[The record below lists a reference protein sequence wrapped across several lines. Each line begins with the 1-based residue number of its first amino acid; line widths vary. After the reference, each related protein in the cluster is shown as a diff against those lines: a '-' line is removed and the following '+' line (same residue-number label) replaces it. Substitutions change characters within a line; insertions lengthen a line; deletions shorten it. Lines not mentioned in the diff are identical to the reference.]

1 MVDPSKYMIDDWLI
15 DHSDMW
21 PIQRKCDWKASDIDE
36 SSEPSRISESCE
48 TSEIWHCSP
57 CRVYSWPCLYGI
69 GFALHGRGKALAAQ
83 SSPLSQSRL
92 DFAFALIFAPFQSP
106 VALQIWP
113 RPHNTQEFST
123 KLNYIRLEVRGPPA
137 HTTSDTDGQGKS
149 GSRICSPPC
158 RTADCTGLGSWCM
171 ESRTKTWARA
181 MFFSSEIG
189 MRVFHLVQAGREHCI
204 DWLVEDERRAA
215 TSSSSNPSPA
225 NSTHPTHKRASR
237 IKSGKHGLVQATRYA
252 IISTIFFMHFPHL

>member
-1 MVDPSKYMIDDWLI
+1 MTLLTLQSVFLALPIW
-15 DHSDMW
+15 HRFCPPW
-21 PIQRKCDWKASDIDE
+21 PRKSTGCPIVSSLSISPGLCICSDICTT
-36 SSEPSRISESCE
+36 P
-48 TSEIWHCSP
+48 
-57 CRVYSWPCLYGI
+57 
-69 GFALHGRGKALAAQ
+69 
-83 SSPLSQSRL
+83 
-92 DFAFALIFAPFQSP
+92 
-106 VALQIWP
+106 LQIWP

-252 IISTIFFMHFPHL
+252 IISMIFFMHFPHL